1 MQVKL
6 SEAMQEV
13 LNKRYFKNNDR
24 FTSERK
30 KELINELSAMCE
42 EFNIWC
48 QRRILELPNV
58 SEDIIKK
65 RTIELFIRDANKHIR
80 DAEYESTKKEL
91 SPDEVIKVVKYNIR
105 TYCEKYLC
113 EVKNMNCSVSNEE
126 VEHFLN
132 NLYLHR
138 SEHR

>member
-13 LNKRYFKNNDR
+13 LDKRYFKNNDH
-24 FTSERK
+24 FTVERK
-30 KELINELSAMCE
+30 KELINDLFAMCE
-42 EFNIWC
+42 EFNTWC
-48 QRRILELPNV
+48 QRRISELPNV

-91 SPDEVIKVVKYNIR
+91 SPDEENKVAKYNIR
-105 TYCEKYLC
+105 TYCEKYLTIESTLC
-113 EVKNMNCSVSNEE
+113 EV
-126 VEHFLN
+126 
-132 NLYLHR
+132 
-138 SEHR
+138 

>member
-13 LNKRYFKNNDR
+13 LNKRYLYHDLL
-24 FTSERK
+24 TVEHK

-80 DAEYESTKKEL
+80 DAESESTKKEL
-91 SPDEVIKVVKYNIR
+91 NSDEVIKVVKYNIR
-105 TYCEKYLC
+105 TYCE
-113 EVKNMNCSVSNEE
+113 
-126 VEHFLN
+126 
-132 NLYLHR
+132 
-138 SEHR
+138 

>member
-6 SEAMQEV
+6 SETMQEV

-30 KELINELSAMCE
+30 KELIKELSAMCE

-58 SEDIIKK
+58 SKDEIKK

-80 DAEYESTKKEL
+80 DAERES
-91 SPDEVIKVVKYNIR
+91 R
-105 TYCEKYLC
+105 RQ
-113 EVKNMNCSVSNEE
+113 
-126 VEHFLN
+126 
-132 NLYLHR
+132 NLAPMK
-138 SEHR
+138 

>member
-13 LNKRYFKNNDR
+13 LNKRYLYHDLL
-24 FTSERK
+24 TVERK

-42 EFNIWC
+42 EFNIWY

-91 SPDEVIKVVKYNIR
+91 SPDEVIKVVKYNNR
-105 TYCEKYLC
+105 TYCEKYLR
-113 EVKNMNCSVSNEE
+113 EVKDMNCSVSNEE

-138 SEHR
+138 SESH

>member
-1 MQVKL
+1 
-6 SEAMQEV
+6 
-13 LNKRYFKNNDR
+13 
-24 FTSERK
+24 
-30 KELINELSAMCE
+30 MCE
-42 EFNIWC
+42 EFNIWY

-65 RTIELFIRDANKHIR
+65 RTIELFICDANKHIR

-105 TYCEKYLC
+105 TYCEKYLR
-113 EVKNMNCSVSNEE
+113 EVKDMNCSVSNEE
-126 VEHFLN
+126 VEHILN

>member
-6 SEAMQEV
+6 SEVMKEV
-13 LNKRYFKNNDR
+13 LNKRYF
-24 FTSERK
+24 TSECK
-30 KELINELSAMCE
+30 KELINDLSAMCE
-42 EFNIWC
+42 EFNIWY
-48 QRRILELPNV
+48 QRQILELPNV

-80 DAEYESTKKEL
+80 DAERESTKKEL
-91 SPDEVIKVVKYNIR
+91 NPDEVIKVVKYNIR
-105 TYCEKYLC
+105 TYGEKYLR
-113 EVKNMNCSVSNEE
+113 EVKDMNCSVSNEE

-138 SEHR
+138 SEHH